1 MKKLALILC
10 MLSGSVL
17 AAEPNLE
24 GNYLDNLAKDWS
36 NPSLF
41 KQHHIV
47 LVKEVQHKFLFLHYT
62 KEEIINEVSL
72 TGPSGMFSN
81 TVDIPYVSM
90 FESINGQPIM
100 TDKKIHTGTFIN
112 IAKVSDNSQTL
123 TFSKTDLI
131 SLENLKVDNIN
142 IQLPNITETSF
153 TVPINENM
161 FEKTWT
167 DSDGQTYRFK
177 YSGEKYVVKS

>member
-17 AAEPNLE
+17 AAEPNPE

-41 KQHHIV
+41 KQHHLV
-47 LVKEVQHKFLFLHYT
+47 LLKEVKHKFLFIPYT

-72 TGPSGMFSN
+72 IGPSGMLSN
-81 TVDIPYVSM
+81 GVEIPYVSM
-90 FESINGQPIM
+90 SNSIISQQ
-100 TDKKIHTGTFIN
+100 KIHTGTFIN
-112 IAKVSDNSQTL
+112 ISKVSDNSQTL
-123 TFSKTDLI
+123 TFSKRELI
-131 SLENLKVDNIN
+131 SLDNFKTDDMN

-153 TVPINENM
+153 TIPINENV

-167 DSDGQTYRFK
+167 DSDGQTYRLK
-177 YSGEKYVVKS
+177 YSGEKSVAKS